1 MRYMILIYNDP
12 NILEAMSEAEEHGN
26 FQAYMAFN
34 EIAIERGA
42 MKDALPL
49 HPHTSAT
56 TVRVRDSKTITF
68 DGPFA
73 ETKEVLGG
81 VYVLDCENLDAAI
94 ELAAMIPAAQH
105 SSVEIRP
112 VMEIPQVNNSRG

>member
-12 NILEAMSEAEEHGN
+12 NILEGMSQEEEQTD

-34 EIAIERGA
+34 QTAAEQNALR
-42 MKDALPL
+42 DALPL
-49 HPHTSAT
+49 QPHTTAT
-56 TVRVRDSKTITF
+56 TVRVRDGKTTTF

-81 VYVLDCENLDAAI
+81 VYVLDCPTLDEAI
-94 ELAAMIPAAQH
+94 ELAAMIPSAKH

-112 VMEIPQVNNSRG
+112 IMEIPDVNESLE